1 MEFMTMLKLKIKL
14 DMDGTVVRYKD
25 FVVATEFVAGPAGE
39 WFEVTAWRPIESE
52 EETGIDFHDLRLE
65 NITEWYGEH
74 FDTEGEAMM
83 AAFTYLE
90 TLEEV

>member
-39 WFEVTAWRPIESE
+39 WFEVTAWQPVETE
-52 EETGIDFHDLRLE
+52 EETGIEFHNLRLE
-65 NITEWYGEH
+65 NITEWYGER
-74 FDTEGEAMM
+74 FNTEGEALMG
-83 AAFTYLE
+83 AFTYLE
-90 TLEEV
+90 SMEG